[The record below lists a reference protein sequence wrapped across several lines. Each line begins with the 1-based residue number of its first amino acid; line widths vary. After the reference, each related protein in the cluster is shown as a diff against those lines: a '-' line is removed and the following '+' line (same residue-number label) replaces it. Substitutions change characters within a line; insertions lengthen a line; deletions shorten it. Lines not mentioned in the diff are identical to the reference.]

1 MINIL
6 NNLPKDIILLK
17 PDNDNDIVLD
27 DCLDY
32 KKLVKQMFS
41 SRSRFRKIN
50 KDPAFRRLSCL

>member
-6 NNLPKDIILLK
+6 NNLLKDIILLK

-27 DCLDY
+27 GCLGY
-32 KKLVKQMFS
+32 KKLVKLMFS
-41 SRSRFRKIN
+41 GRSRFRQIN